1 MSGLDWSGMK
11 NGSLQAGFLQRSLS
25 GEGVTMSE
33 AGRPLFL
40 VPCRLTLPL
49 VHPLPLPPGMLL
61 HLHKLWFCLK
71 FHRNL
76 LNEYFNGRIN
86 LQVNYTP
93 NFVLFSFA
101 GFIFVDDLLKLRQFQ
116 RYSEDDI
123 KRVVADNDKKRFALR
138 NDPETDRLQVR
149 ANQGHTMEVGIL
161 VNPHGTDMTGARKF
175 VIREPLSIHR
185 C

>member
-1 MSGLDWSGMK
+1 MTKELRCPKQAGHCFLFLA
-11 NGSLQAGFLQRSLS
+11 GSLHHLCTPSL
-25 GEGVTMSE
+25 
-33 AGRPLFL
+33 F
-40 VPCRLTLPL
+40 
-49 VHPLPLPPGMLL
+49 
-61 HLHKLWFCLK
+61 HLGCCYTYTSRDFIKI
-71 FHRNL
+71 HRNL

-93 NFVLFSFA
+93 NFVLFPFV

-161 VNPHGTDMTGARKF
+161 VNPHGTDMTRARKF
-175 VIREPLSIHR
+175 VVGEPLSIHR